1 MKNSNNP
8 KLSLQKKLV
17 VKLNSGP
24 KNNAA
29 DVNKFNGNLP
39 TNPLDGM
46 KNDSV
51 GTSIESYW
59 CGI

>member
-1 MKNSNNP
+1 MKNSNNQ

-17 VKLNSGP
+17 VKLNNDL
-24 KNNAA
+24 KNNTA
-29 DVNKFNGNLP
+29 DRNNKFNGNLP

-46 KNDSV
+46 KN
-51 GTSIESYW
+51 GLTTGIESYW